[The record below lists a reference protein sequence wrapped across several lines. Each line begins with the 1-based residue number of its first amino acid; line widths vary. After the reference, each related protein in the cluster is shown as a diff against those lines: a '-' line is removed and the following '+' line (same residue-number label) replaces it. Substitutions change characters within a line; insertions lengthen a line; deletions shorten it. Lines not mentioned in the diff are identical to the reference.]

1 MLESIT
7 AFDAIAV
14 AVIVISA
21 IMAFARGFLREI
33 ATLGSFI
40 AALAAAFYARR
51 FFAGSVRTL
60 VPEGVD
66 PLLGDLALVVV
77 AFIIVYVL
85 VAWFGQRLSKNI
97 QGADGIGMFD
107 HFAGLFFGIAR
118 GAIALVFFAVPLN
131 LALDESRIPD
141 FIRNSM
147 TYPPLAEMADY
158 VNDNAS
164 KVGKDVQAALPS
176 EGKTG
181 Q

>member
-21 IMAFARGFLREI
+21 IMAFARGFLREV

-40 AALAAAFYARR
+40 AALAAAYYARR
-51 FFAGSVRTL
+51 FFAEPVRTL
-60 VPEGVD
+60 VPEGAD
-66 PLLGDLALVVV
+66 PVLGDLALVVF

-97 QGADGIGMFD
+97 QGAEGIGMFD
-107 HFAGLFFGIAR
+107 HVAGLFFGIAR
-118 GAIALVFFAVPLN
+118 GAIALVFFAVLLN

-141 FIRNSM
+141 FILNSL
-147 TYPPLAEMADY
+147 TYPPLAELADY

-176 EGKTG
+176 AGKTG

>member
-7 AFDAIAV
+7 AFDAIAL

-51 FFAGSVRTL
+51 FFGDSVRSL

-66 PLLGDLALVVV
+66 PLLGDLVLVVV

-107 HFAGLFFGIAR
+107 HVAGLFFGVAR
-118 GAIALVFFAVPLN
+118 GAIALVFFAVLLN

-147 TYPPLAEMADY
+147 TYPPLKEMADY
-158 VNDNAS
+158 VNDNAT
-164 KVGKDVQAALPS
+164 KVGKDVHAALPS

>member
-51 FFAGSVRTL
+51 FFADGVRTL

-107 HFAGLFFGIAR
+107 HFAGLFL
-118 GAIALVFFAVPLN
+118 ALRAVPSPSFSLPCSSIWR
-131 LALDESRIPD
+131 LMRAGSRTSSG
-141 FIRNSM
+141 IR
-147 TYPPLAEMADY
+147 
-158 VNDNAS
+158 
-164 KVGKDVQAALPS
+164 
-176 EGKTG
+176 
-181 Q
+181 